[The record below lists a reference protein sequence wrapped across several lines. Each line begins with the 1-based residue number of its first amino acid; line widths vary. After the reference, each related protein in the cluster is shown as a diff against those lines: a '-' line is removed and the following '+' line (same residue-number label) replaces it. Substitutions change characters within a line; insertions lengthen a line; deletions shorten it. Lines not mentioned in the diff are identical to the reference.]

1 MLTKYNAQLLSL
13 KRLNGL
19 PFSRKISYA
28 ANAIFG
34 EALRV
39 RTFGTLGLR
48 LVEISLTDR
57 CQCRC
62 GHCFASTQQPLPE
75 EDELETLR
83 IKALID
89 DLSKMGVPEVC
100 FSGGEPL
107 LRHDILEIVSYA
119 HSRGLVARLITNG
132 ILLNEQMVANLKH
145 AGLNWCSLSIDS
157 PKSAA
162 HDAFRRYPGCYDKV
176 IEGLKLLVKY
186 KIPCSIITVAR
197 KELLNS
203 GELEEIVQIGKRI
216 GVTVVRIN
224 FPVPIGRFINQENQ
238 TLNFEEREKVREL
251 LRYGNVVMEAP
262 SEGTKCTAA
271 VTKVNILP
279 NGNVTPCVFVPL
291 SYGNI
296 RENSFSEIWNSM
308 AEYSKQFKVNGT
320 CPMCDSI
327 LRERV
332 YSAAEKQLN

>member
-157 PKSAA
+157 PKSSA
-162 HDAFRRYPGCYDKV
+162 HDAFRRYSGCYDKV

-238 TLNFEEREKVREL
+238 TLNFEQREKVRDL

-320 CPMCDSI
+320 CPMCDPI

-332 YSAAEKQLN
+332 YSAAEKQQN